1 MELINLIR
9 KGMPKNIQLYV
20 VGLFIYLSM
29 SSCKVTETTIQDI
42 TAPNNSWTTQHDS
55 IYVLCSTYYLRHFD
69 TIHKTKKSP
78 FKYDLFVAK
87 RLVDESLKSL
97 YAADSAMLK
106 KFVLCT
112 TPKQIRSYKYI
123 DVQLHVFI
131 NWWGLIPMAQVRESI
146 CIKSSIVTN
155 GSIIKSHEEWG
166 FRKTLGDFYDLA
178 DGYGECAENDY
189 NLKLYCIK
197 KSLVELSKSF

>member
-1 MELINLIR
+1 MVIITHTI
-9 KGMPKNIQLYV
+9 KSIIKNIQLYV
-20 VGLFIYLSM
+20 VGIFIYLSM
-29 SSCKVTETTIQDI
+29 SSCKVTETTIQEI
-42 TAPNNSWTTQHDS
+42 TAPNNSWATQHDS

-87 RLVDESLKSL
+87 RLVDESLKSI

-123 DVQLHVFI
+123 DVQLHVFTFV
-131 NWWGLIPMAQVRESI
+131 PPCTYCAA
-146 CIKSSIVTN
+146 CI
-155 GSIIKSHEEWG
+155 
-166 FRKTLGDFYDLA
+166 
-178 DGYGECAENDY
+178 
-189 NLKLYCIK
+189 
-197 KSLVELSKSF
+197 